1 MASFKQLKLFAD
13 KELDHCL
20 QTVVRPFTEHVYF
33 PETLVDPLGIEKH
46 HHELQ
51 LQNLS
56 ISDTLACATCQIQF
70 IDRTEQTIHFKSDWH
85 RFNLKRKLRNQ
96 LPFSSEKF
104 EDMEKDISSISGS
117 DSSDDELSES
127 ESSLNPSADGS
138 YNTCAR
144 NNPKIILTLAD
155 GRHLSLYRCIL
166 HGKKNFPQES
176 QELIIT
182 AQRLP
187 LCTYWCVVMAAG
199 GHFAIA
205 LFERDKIIQHK
216 TFHKYI
222 VRAKQGSAQSAHD
235 QKTGGKARSAGANL
249 RRQNMLHL
257 KQKIHELFTT
267 WKNEIQRCLLIFVRA
282 PSFNQQLL
290 FGDKNAPLSA
300 SDPRIRSIPFA
311 TLRPTFSE
319 IKRVYDQ
326 LTTMELYP
334 EDYQFQQ
341 VEQEKVSTSQTKL
354 STTKK
359 AVVESSSS
367 DSEDSED
374 DLKEDDEIKKKST
387 KKTVKKQPNLVPT
400 TNDRK
405 ILPVEDLSDFNE
417 LFTACRLNDIQRFDD
432 LISRLHAIKS
442 IDKSPSV
449 ADILNYQT
457 AGSLDTL
464 LHIASERGHLKII
477 QRLLKEGANP
487 SLSNQ
492 RAKYPYN
499 LCKNK
504 ETKDVFRLFR
514 HDHPDKYDYALGQ
527 IAASISMD
535 ELERQRGVE
544 RERRRQTKKRRT
556 DKQRSDQE
564 RQIREQEE
572 EQQRIAFLALSE
584 AEKRTLAV
592 HVNFETNKRDELHLG
607 RCWQCAKKISDEPF
621 TYFDY
626 KFCSTSCL
634 KAHRTKSKMATA

>member
-1 MASFKQLKLFAD
+1 MALFKQLKLFVD

-20 QTVVRPFTEHVYF
+20 QSVVRPFTEHVYF
-33 PETLVDPLGIEKH
+33 PETPIDPLEIEKH
-46 HHELQ
+46 HHDIQ

-56 ISDTLACATCQIQF
+56 ISDTLACATCQVQF
-70 IDRTEQTIHFKSDWH
+70 TDRTEQTLHFKSDWH

-96 LPFSSEKF
+96 PPFSSEKF
-104 EDMEKDISSISGS
+104 GDMEKDISSISGS
-117 DSSDDELSES
+117 DSSSGELSGNEG
-127 ESSLNPSADGS
+127 SLTTSLDGS

-144 NNPKIILTLAD
+144 NNPKIILTLND

-166 HGKKNFPQES
+166 HGKKNLPQES
-176 QELIIT
+176 QELILT

-187 LCTYWCVVMAAG
+187 LCIHWCIVMAAG

-205 LFERDKIIQHK
+205 IFERDKIIQHK

-222 VRAKQGSAQSAHD
+222 IRAKQGTAQTAHD

-257 KQKIHELFTT
+257 KQKIQELFIT
-267 WKNEIQRCLLIFVRA
+267 WKNEIQQCSLIFVRA

-290 FGDKNAPLSA
+290 FGDKNPPLSTH
-300 SDPRIRSIPFA
+300 DPRVRSIPFA
-311 TLRPTFSE
+311 TLRPTFNE
-319 IKRVYDQ
+319 TKRVYDQ
-326 LTTMELYP
+326 LTKMELYP

-341 VEQEKVSTSQTKL
+341 IEQEKVSTTQTKL
-354 STTKK
+354 PTPIAKK
-359 AVVESSSS
+359 MTVDSSS
-367 DSEDSED
+367 DSEDNS
-374 DLKEDDEIKKKST
+374 DDET
-387 KKTVKKQPNLVPT
+387 KQSSFKRTQKKQPTIVT
-400 TNDRK
+400 ATNDRK
-405 ILPVEDLSDFNE
+405 ILPAEDLSTFNE

-432 LISRLHAIKS
+432 LIARLRAIKF
-442 IDKSPSV
+442 IDKSPSII
-449 ADILNYQT
+449 DILNYQT

-477 QRLLKEGANP
+477 QRLLHEGATP
-487 SLSNQ
+487 ALSNQ
-492 RAKYPYN
+492 RGKYPYN

-514 HDHPDKYDYALGQ
+514 HDHSDKYDYTLGQ
-527 IAASISMD
+527 VAPSISID
-535 ELERQRGVE
+535 ELERQRTIE

-564 RQIREQEE
+564 RQLREQEE
-572 EQQRIAFLALSE
+572 EQQRIAFRSLSDS
-584 AEKRTLAV
+584 EKRTLAV

-607 RCWQCAKKISDEPF
+607 RCWQCATKISDEPF

-626 KFCSTSCL
+626 KFCSTACL
-634 KAHRTKSKMATA
+634 KAHRTKSKTATTNV

>member
-1 MASFKQLKLFAD
+1 MASFKQLKLFVD

-20 QTVVRPFTEHVYF
+20 QNVVRPFTEHAYF
-33 PETLVDPLGIEKH
+33 PETPIDPLGIEKH
-46 HHELQ
+46 HHDIQ

-70 IDRTEQTIHFKSDWH
+70 TDRTEQTLHFKSDWH

-96 LPFSSEKF
+96 PPFSSEKF

-117 DSSDDELSES
+117 DSSSDELSGNEG
-127 ESSLNPSADGS
+127 SLNASLDGS

-144 NNPKIILTLAD
+144 NNPKIILTLND

-166 HGKKNFPQES
+166 HGKKNLPQES
-176 QELIIT
+176 QELILT

-187 LCTYWCVVMAAG
+187 LCTNWCIAMAAG

-205 LFERDKIIQHK
+205 IFQRDKIIQHK

-222 VRAKQGSAQSAHD
+222 IRAKQGTAQTAHD

-257 KQKIHELFTT
+257 KQKIQELFIT
-267 WKNEIQRCLLIFVRA
+267 WKNEIQQCSLIFVRA
-282 PSFNQQLL
+282 PSFNQQLI
-290 FGDKNAPLSA
+290 FGDKNPPLSA
-300 SDPRIRSIPFA
+300 NDPRIRSIPFA
-311 TLRPTFSE
+311 TLRPTFNE

-326 LTTMELYP
+326 LTKMELYP
-334 EDYQFQQ
+334 EDYQFQKI
-341 VEQEKVSTSQTKL
+341 EQEKVSTTKSKL
-354 STTKK
+354 PTPIAKK
-359 AVVESSSS
+359 MTSDSSS
-367 DSEDSED
+367 DSEDVS
-374 DLKEDDEIKKKST
+374 DDET
-387 KKTVKKQPNLVPT
+387 KKASFKQTQKKQLIMVTT

-405 ILPVEDLSDFNE
+405 ILPVEDLSTFNE

-432 LISRLHAIKS
+432 LIARLRAIKY
-442 IDKSPSV
+442 IDNSPSII
-449 ADILNYQT
+449 DILNYQT

-477 QRLLKEGANP
+477 QRLLNEGATP
-487 SLSNQ
+487 ALSNQ
-492 RAKYPYN
+492 RGKYPYN

-514 HDHPDKYDYALGQ
+514 HDHPDKYDYTLGQ
-527 IAASISMD
+527 IATSISID
-535 ELERQRGVE
+535 ELERQRTVE

-564 RQIREQEE
+564 RQLREQEE
-572 EQQRIAFLALSE
+572 EQQRIAFLALSD

-626 KFCSTSCL
+626 KFCSTACL
-634 KAHRTKSKMATA
+634 KVHRTKSKTTTTNV